1 VAVASLLYQAVW
13 VAFITYLV
21 WFWLVRHYPAPKL
34 ASFTFLAPLFGVAA
48 GGLLL
53 AEPMSPGLLVALV
66 LVATGIWLVNRR
78 PG

>member
-1 VAVASLLYQAVW
+1 M
-13 VAFITYLV
+13 AFVTYLA
-21 WFWLVRHYPAPKL
+21 WFWLVRHYPAPRL

-53 AEPMSPGLLVALV
+53 AEPMSPGLLVALA

-78 PG
+78 NS